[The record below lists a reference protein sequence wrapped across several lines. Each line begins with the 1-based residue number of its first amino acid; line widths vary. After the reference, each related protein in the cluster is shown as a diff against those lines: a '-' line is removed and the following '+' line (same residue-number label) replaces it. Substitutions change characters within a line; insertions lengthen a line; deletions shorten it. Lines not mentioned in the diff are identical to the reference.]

1 MEGKAMKKK
10 IILFLS
16 FLMIAMCLTGCSVSG
31 TTNVTPEEIKYMTE
45 VAQNIKDNSDYE
57 LPEGYTFELED
68 NTKNGRII
76 IKTKTEINDGQE
88 IRAYFDITKD
98 SVELIQIKAE
108 YWRDNT
114 ADMLSIGIIFLIIG
128 GIIGFAIGKTV

>member
-1 MEGKAMKKK
+1 MKKK

-16 FLMIAMCLTGCSVSG
+16 FLMIAMCLTGCTISG

-57 LPEGYTFELED
+57 LPEGYTWGVED

-76 IKTKTEINDGQE
+76 IKTKTETNNGEE
-88 IRAYFDITKD
+88 IYAYFDITKD

-108 YWRDNT
+108 YWIDYSV
-114 ADMLSIGIIFLIIG
+114 DKLIIGIICFIIG
-128 GIIGFAIGKTV
+128 GFFGYAIGKTV